1 MISHRPTI
9 SLFSLS
15 FPVSFPSRENSLF
28 LVYHHIK
35 LKITNYLVLFTD
47 DVYRKIQ
54 VVSETYPETGK
65 KHIFIQEGIEKMKGN
80 NTFLLVAFL

>member
-54 VVSETYPETGK
+54 VLSETYPETGTN
-65 KHIFIQEGIEKMKGN
+65 IFLSRKG
-80 NTFLLVAFL
+80 